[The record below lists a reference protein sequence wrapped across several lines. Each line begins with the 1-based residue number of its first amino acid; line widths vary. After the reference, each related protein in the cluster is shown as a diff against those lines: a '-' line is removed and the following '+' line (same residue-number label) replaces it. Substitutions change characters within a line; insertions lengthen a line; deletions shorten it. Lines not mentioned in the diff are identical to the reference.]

1 MEYKVTLGD
10 ILLGCGCLVVIIP
23 VICILGL
30 LAIELAIAMFFTII
44 I

>member
-10 ILLGCGCLVVIIP
+10 ILLGFFSLVVIIP
-23 VICILGL
+23 VFCILGL
-30 LAIELAIAMFFTII
+30 LAIELAITMFFTII